1 MSPPFGSP
9 SVGYVAVM
17 SDAPPSDAVVY
28 ALDGDVAVVSF
39 DDGKVNVLT
48 HAVIDALSAA
58 VAKAGAEARAVAV
71 IGREGR
77 FCAGF
82 DLTVMRAGPAE
93 AGALLTAGA
102 RLALDIYLSPVPVVL
117 GCTGHALAMGG
128 ILLMSADTRIGADGP
143 FKLGMNEVAIGM
155 PMPRFAAALAR
166 DRLAPTHLNAA
177 IQLARIWDPAG
188 AVAAGFLDEAHP
200 AAEVRDRAIAHAREL
215 AATLDPN
222 AFRITRSVLR
232 GPSHETIS
240 QALQQDGRALQIGQV

>member
-1 MSPPFGSP
+1 MT
-9 SVGYVAVM
+9 
-17 SDAPPSDAVVY
+17 DAPSSDAVRY
-28 ALDGDVAVVSF
+28 TLDGDIAVVSF

-58 VAKAGAEARAVAV
+58 IAKAGAEARAVAV

-93 AGALLTAGA
+93 AGALLAAGA

-117 GCTGHALAMGG
+117 GCTGHALAMGA
-128 ILLMSADTRIGADGP
+128 ILLMSADVRVGADGP

-166 DRLAPTHLNAA
+166 DRLAPTHLNPS
-177 IQLARIWDPAG
+177 IQLALIWDPPG
-188 AVAAGFLDEAHP
+188 AVAAGFLDEVQP
-200 AAEVRDRAIAHAREL
+200 AADVPGRAVEVAREL
-215 AATLDPN
+215 AATLDPT
-222 AFRITRSVLR
+222 AFRLTRTVLR
-232 GPSHETIS
+232 GPSHETIT
-240 QALQQDGRALQIGQV
+240 QDLRDDAKGLQIGQV